1 MKSKSVF
8 DSENFLTEFV
18 NEISIVTI
26 KVPRVTFIEAEEFK
40 QILQSV
46 VLTHHTKIIVDFS
59 GCQYADS
66 MIIGIMVEI
75 VKTVRKKDGDILVV
89 TPASSIKIMF
99 ARTGLFKL
107 LNNFGLKKKQLKVF
121 LFRNLVMRKL
131 FVSARKAQKN
141 RLD

>member
-8 DSENFLTEFV
+8 DSENFLIEFV
-18 NEISIVTI
+18 NEISVVTI

-46 VLTHHTKIIVDFS
+46 VLTNHNKIIVDFS
-59 GCQYADS
+59 DCQYADS

-75 VKTVRKKDGDILVV
+75 VKTVRKKDGDVLVV

-99 ARTGLFKL
+99 ARTGLFKI
-107 LNNFGLKKKQLKVF
+107 FKQFWTKEEAIKSYSV
-121 LFRNLVMRKL
+121 
-131 FVSARKAQKN
+131 
-141 RLD
+141 

>member
-46 VLTHHTKIIVDFS
+46 VLTHHKIGRALIL
-59 GCQYADS
+59 AAAS
-66 MIIGIMVEI
+66 MLI
-75 VKTVRKKDGDILVV
+75 
-89 TPASSIKIMF
+89 
-99 ARTGLFKL
+99 
-107 LNNFGLKKKQLKVF
+107 Q
-121 LFRNLVMRKL
+121 
-131 FVSARKAQKN
+131 
-141 RLD
+141 